1 MIKVPEFATEA
12 EEAGWWYANREE
24 HSAELAEEV
33 AAAQGRRGGIVP
45 YLAELE
51 RARNVVL
58 EHDDAIKAARLA
70 VEKGVDVK
78 LYLSELVHQAL
89 TEETERAA

>member
-1 MIKVPEFATEA
+1 MIKVPEFATET
-12 EEAGWWYANREE
+12 EEAEWWYANREQ
-24 HSAELAEEV
+24 HSTEFAEEV
-33 AAAQGRRGGIVP
+33 AAGRAKRGGIVR

-58 EHDDAIKAARLA
+58 ERDDAMTAAKLA

-78 LYLSELVHQAL
+78 VYLSELVHEAL
-89 TEETERAA
+89 IRETERAA